1 MLADVRFGS
10 LGDMAPVIRCP
21 LYPRKRTSERL
32 GRDVRFVPQAAVD
45 RLYSITSSARTSSD
59 GGTERP
65 SALAVLRFSLVSYF
79 VGA

>member
-1 MLADVRFGS
+1 MGHKQTWHRGFGMSALPPIADIEWSGS
-10 LGDMAPVIRCP
+10 
-21 LYPRKRTSERL
+21 
-32 GRDVRFVPQAAVD
+32 DVRFVPQAAVD